1 MANVDVATT
10 PVEDFLCL
18 PNILWEVY
26 PFLPSKW
33 KITVYRCWNTVNM
46 SWLGSGISQITG
58 QISNF
63 TKEVLTEGT
72 EEVDGMSVNLFIN

>member
-1 MANVDVATT
+1 
-10 PVEDFLCL
+10 
-18 PNILWEVY
+18 
-26 PFLPSKW
+26 
-33 KITVYRCWNTVNM
+33 M